1 MTSAMKLRQ
10 WGSMSEGEMGR
21 ELSEGLSEEGEKQQ
35 SPPIIGSSQ
44 ALEVRGEEA
53 PASTVFGVA
62 KSHRRTSRETCGWKH
77 GCEGPCPCHR
87 SPFAGRH

>member
-1 MTSAMKLRQ
+1 MISAMKLRQ

-21 ELSEGLSEEGEKQQ
+21 ELSKGFSEEGEMQQ
-35 SPPIIGSSQ
+35 SPPSLG
-44 ALEVRGEEA
+44 
-53 PASTVFGVA
+53 A